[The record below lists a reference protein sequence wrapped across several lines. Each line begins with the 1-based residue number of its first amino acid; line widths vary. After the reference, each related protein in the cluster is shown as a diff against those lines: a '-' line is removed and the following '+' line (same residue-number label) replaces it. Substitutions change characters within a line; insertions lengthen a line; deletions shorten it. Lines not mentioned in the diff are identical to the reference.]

1 MSLPAFISSDPD
13 PVDRRVLALIDELR
27 KQLQHRVGRP
37 RRWLGSLRRV
47 SFARAVQASN
57 SIEGYNASLDDVVAA
72 VDGEPTL
79 DADVET
85 QLALVGYRDAMTYVL
100 QLAQDPQAVIDEG
113 TLKALHFM
121 MLKHDLAKS
130 PGRWRGGAI
139 FVRREPSGEIVYE
152 GPSHELVPEL
162 IGAMLEDLYDES
174 VPALIRAATA
184 HLNLVMIHPFRDGN
198 GRMARCLQTLVL
210 AREQIVAPVFSS
222 IEEYLGR
229 NTQAYY
235 DVLAQVGQGGW
246 HPRNDPRPWTRF
258 CLTAHYRQA
267 QTHLR
272 RIEEAEALWSACA
285 ELAAANGLPERCAGV
300 LYDAAFGFRLR
311 NATYRAL
318 VERTMD
324 EQVTPLTASRDLNA
338 LVRCGLLI
346 PVGESRGR
354 YYLGAPSVTN
364 IRSRIR
370 GSRPPR
376 EVGDPFAIAS
386 EQPQL
391 FATDSPVQSS

>member
-1 MSLPAFISSDPD
+1 MSLAVFISADPD
-13 PVDRRVLALIDELR
+13 PTERRVLELIDELR
-27 KQLQHRVGRP
+27 AQLQHRVGSP

-47 SFARAVQASN
+47 SFARAIQASN
-57 SIEGYNASLDDVVAA
+57 SIEGYDASLDDVVAA

-79 DADVET
+79 DANVDT

-100 QLAQDPQAVIDEG
+100 QLAQDPAATIDEG

-121 MLKHDLAKS
+121 MLKHDLTKS
-130 PGRWRGGAI
+130 PGRWRPGDI

-152 GPSHELVPEL
+152 GPSHELIAEL
-162 IGAMLEDLYDES
+162 IAAMLEDLHDDS
-174 VPALIRAATA
+174 APALIRAATA

-222 IEEYLGR
+222 IEEYLGG

-235 DVLAQVGQGGW
+235 DVLAQVGRGRW
-246 HPRNDPRPWTRF
+246 HPRNDPRPWIRF

-272 RIEEAEALWSACA
+272 RIEEAEALWAACA
-285 ELAAANGLPERCAGV
+285 DLAEASGLPERCTGV

-338 LVRCGLLI
+338 LVRSELLS
-346 PVGESRGR
+346 PVGEGRGR
-354 YYLGAPSVTN
+354 YYVGTPAVAN
-364 IRSRIR
+364 IRRRIR
-370 GSRPPR
+370 NARPPR
-376 EVGDPFAIAS
+376 AMSDPFRLVS
-386 EQPQL
+386 EQPRL
-391 FATDSPVQSS
+391 FATGSPARSS